1 MFRNS
6 KRDDLVHE
14 YGDMTYRLTNLAGV
28 ISYSNNIVSLPLRP
42 VFEKIFTSYDISMS
56 GSENYKDFDLN
67 FGSALYQQSTFLES
81 LRSCPRSMI
90 FDILLCKKRV

>member
-42 VFEKIFTSYDISMS
+42 VFEKKY
-56 GSENYKDFDLN
+56 L
-67 FGSALYQQSTFLES
+67 LH
-81 LRSCPRSMI
+81 MI
-90 FDILLCKKRV
+90 FRCLVQRTIKTLI

>member
-1 MFRNS
+1 VFRNS

-42 VFEKIFTSYDISMS
+42 VLKKY
-56 GSENYKDFDLN
+56 L
-67 FGSALYQQSTFLES
+67 LH
-81 LRSCPRSMI
+81 MI
-90 FDILLCKKRV
+90 FRCLVQRTIKTLI